1 MRALRR
7 DWAACTLPAVLHSVD
22 FHDIEACQSA
32 GDWDRAGEILAEAA
46 VGLQQAGPKALS
58 CAPTPC
64 IKSQMPSPPA
74 AGSLPAYCRCHRT
87 GDCRQRSA
95 PGRAAGHPLYH
106 GADLLPRSSAGA
118 VCHRD
123 ADPEADDR
131 AQINQIIFDELCL
144 GTFSEASRDYYLQ
157 TIAAG
162 EQGRKG
168 LFSAV
173 RRLACWCLPSSARCR
188 SLTPRRST
196 RKTRSTLCSLQDR
209 RQRREDLRQT
219 LLQVGNK
226 GVDQRRARAVERA
239 DQADGKRHLDAEAA
253 HHHAAIG
260 IVRAVNGFTTEI
272 RRRRAPWRR
281 SRPRCGFRPPSAV

>member
-1 MRALRR
+1 
-7 DWAACTLPAVLHSVD
+7 
-22 FHDIEACQSA
+22 
-32 GDWDRAGEILAEAA
+32 
-46 VGLQQAGPKALS
+46 
-58 CAPTPC
+58 
-64 IKSQMPSPPA
+64 MPSPPA
-74 AGSLPAYCRCHRT
+74 AVPFLHIADAT
-87 GDCRQRSA
+87 
-95 PGRAAGHPLYH
+95 GRAIAAKGQRRV
-106 GADLLPRSSAGA
+106 ALLGTRYTMEQTFYRGRLQEQFAIETLI
-118 VCHRD
+118 
-123 ADPEADDR
+123 PEADDR

-157 TIAAG
+157 TIAALG
-162 EQGRKG
+162 RSRGRKG

-260 IVRAVNGFTTEI
+260 IVRG
-272 RRRRAPWRR
+272 
-281 SRPRCGFRPPSAV
+281 G